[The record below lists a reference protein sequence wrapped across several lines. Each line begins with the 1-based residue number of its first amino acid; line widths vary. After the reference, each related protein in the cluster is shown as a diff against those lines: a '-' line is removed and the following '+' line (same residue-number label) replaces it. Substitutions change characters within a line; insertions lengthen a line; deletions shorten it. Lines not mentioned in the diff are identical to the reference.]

1 LSAAGRADK
10 ISVMSRYTIHK
21 SRGVAAGMGS
31 RPLSETARI
40 RKYGR
45 IRGMEEQ
52 GLFGH
57 IRAMLS
63 RKLFR

>member
-1 LSAAGRADK
+1 
-10 ISVMSRYTIHK
+10 MSRYTIHK
-21 SRGVAAGMGS
+21 SRGFTAGMGS
-31 RPLSETARI
+31 RPLSETVRI